1 MIGVFVCICVVCV
14 CVRVCHLSLLCDHYR
29 WSGPNMCLC
38 MASVQLLRVHCIFTP
53 CSVEKD
59 GKDKKK
65 PAAVILNSSP
75 SEPMKLVTAVVKNG
89 PSESTESITL

>member
-1 MIGVFVCICVVCV
+1 MFQ
-14 CVRVCHLSLLCDHYR
+14 
-29 WSGPNMCLC
+29 LC
-38 MASVQLLRVHCIFTP
+38 MASIQLLRVHSISTP

-75 SEPMKLVTAVVKNG
+75 SEPMKLITAVVKDG
-89 PSESTESITL
+89 PSETMESTESMASTNIVTTSRFW